1 VPAASCQIYFLLED
15 ELEELEVDEL
25 ELEDELEGRLLVE
38 LELLLDEGAGALT
51 RAGAEGAEVVARAGA
66 LGVTLAGRYVD
77 GAVAVEARGG

>member
-51 RAGAEGAEVVARAGA
+51 RAGAEVVARAGA